1 MKYSQENIGVG
12 ITFLIKLQ
20 PFRLDLLF
28 IIHNSWVISQKK
40 MIIAINIKYTKYI
53 SGKVRFQNKW
63 RAMATLPPPLPLGV
77 GPAFLIL
84 NFNRRSHGSCD
95 YYFCSFTSW
104 KLWKLWPA
112 TWEVFLLPFKIDIQW
127 RLHCFDFTKKMIH
140 AVSNDK

>member
-1 MKYSQENIGVG
+1 
-12 ITFLIKLQ
+12 
-20 PFRLDLLF
+20 
-28 IIHNSWVISQKK
+28 

-127 RLHCFDFTKKMIH
+127 RLHCFDFTKKNDSCCIKSQIILNYFLDEFSESNFFMMYH
-140 AVSNDK
+140 AINSISSYLLKLLWFFM